1 MKNQLF
7 RISPELQFTEKL
19 LQLFGIKDIND
30 NHSFTRNNLNAFQY
44 MQNPPVKLNNL
55 QGTGLRETSRLTKY
69 YIPCKAKKYLD
80 DLNEKKCITILRQF
94 LKIHNY
100 TLISKEKYIK
110 GKKQLFYQVIP
121 QQIDM
126 LTKNRESEKVILSFD

>member
-7 RISPELQFTEKL
+7 RISPDLQFTENL
-19 LQLFGIKDIND
+19 LQMFGIKDIED
-30 NHSFTRNNLNAFQY
+30 NHSFTRINLID
-44 MQNPPVKLNNL
+44 LNTVEKIKGMIEEL
-55 QGTGLRETSRLTKY
+55 KKY
-69 YIPCKAKKYLD
+69 YIPCKASKYLTE
-80 DLNEKKCITILRQF
+80 LNEKKCITILRQF
-94 LKIHNY
+94 LKIHNH
-100 TLISKEKYIK
+100 TLISKEKYNK